1 MQAVMQSEESRG
13 CHCVDVSAQKCGWDV
28 TSYPPAENGVQH
40 DARHLEVKGRAKGA
54 PSITVTRN
62 EILYALNQADKFILA
77 IVLVQ
82 ENDQTEGPYHL
93 QNPFTQEPDYGV
105 ASINY
110 DLGELIARADKL

>member
-1 MQAVMQSEESRG
+1 MRCNVLSPSGERCPTRRPPPRSEG
-13 CHCVDVSAQKCGWDV
+13 
-28 TSYPPAENGVQH
+28 
-40 DARHLEVKGRAKGA
+40 GRAKGA
-54 PSITVTRN
+54 PSIPVTRN

-110 DLGELIARADKL
+110 DLGELIARVDKL